1 MIEKTYITVEEAI
14 NTVLDHTEQLPVER
28 IPAADSL
35 GRVLAEG
42 ITAHRD
48 HPPWDNSAMDGYAVR
63 WQDIKAA
70 TAEAPT
76 SLTVIGE
83 VQAGDI
89 SKQNVGHG
97 EALQI
102 MTGAPIPAGANGVV
116 PVENTQAQGEQVH
129 ILKPCK
135 NGDNIR
141 PKGEDMQLGQQVL
154 TSGSTIRPAEIG
166 MLATA
171 AKPTAA
177 VYQQPQ
183 VSVLST
189 GNELAELGETL
200 TAEKIVNS
208 NSYSIAALVSESG
221 GIPTVLPT
229 AQDSRDDLEAK
240 IQRACRADIA
250 LVIGGVSMG
259 KYDFVKDVLADLGVA
274 MKFWRV
280 KMRPGHPIAF
290 GVIPRSDNPNEG
302 EKLLFA
308 LPGNPVSC
316 MVAFYQFVLP
326 AMRQMMGMQQLFLP
340 QVEAVLDEHVSHRP
354 GRRHFARAV
363 THYKDG
369 RYVTRLTGDQGSGII
384 TSMVQANSL
393 MILSEEG
400 VALTPGDSV
409 TVQMLPQYS

>member
-14 NTVLDHTEQLPVER
+14 NIVLEHTTQLPVER
-28 IPAADSL
+28 IPTDKSL

-63 WQDIKAA
+63 WQDIEAA
-70 TAEAPT
+70 TAESPIA
-76 SLTVIGE
+76 LTVIGE

-102 MTGAPIPAGANGVV
+102 MTGAPIPADADCVV
-116 PVENTQAQGEQVH
+116 PVENTTAQGNQVQ
-129 ILKPCK
+129 ILKSSE

-141 PKGEDMQLGQQVL
+141 RQGEDVQLGQQVL
-154 TSGSTIRPAEIG
+154 TAGSTIRPAEIG

-171 AKPTAA
+171 AKPTTT
-177 VYQQPQ
+177 VYRQPQ
-183 VSVLST
+183 VSILGT
-189 GNELAELGETL
+189 GNELVELGEKL

-221 GIPTVLPT
+221 GVPTLLPT
-229 AQDSRDDLEAK
+229 AQDSPDDLKTK
-240 IQRACRADIA
+240 IQQACLADIA

-290 GVIPRSDNPNEG
+290 GVLPRSKNPSDG
-302 EKLLFA
+302 EKLLFG

-316 MVAFYQFVLP
+316 MVTFYQFVLP
-326 AMRQMMGMQQLFLP
+326 AMRKMTGMQQLFLP
-340 QVEAVLDEHVSHRP
+340 QVEAVLEEHVSHRP

-363 THYKDG
+363 TNYKDG

-393 MILSEEG
+393 MILSEDG
-400 VALTPGDSV
+400 VELDPGV
-409 TVQMLPQYS
+409 IVKVQLLPNSC